1 MHIGKECAISYGV
14 SFALPKDS
22 IFTEKFGEVI
32 LNIWHLLELAFPC
45 IESFFVFSLSYQVLR
60 HLSEAGLTRKWVDDR
75 MDAVA
80 KLSKTHRRSEVNPLT
95 PRHLQARMH

>member
-1 MHIGKECAISYGV
+1 MRDKLWCLVCPAKEQYIYR
-14 SFALPKDS
+14 
-22 IFTEKFGEVI
+22 EVWRGNFRYI
-32 LNIWHLLELAFPC
+32 QHLLELAFPC
-45 IESFFVFSLSYQVLR
+45 IESLMMLFCSHQVLR

>member
-32 LNIWHLLELAFPC
+32 LNIWYLLELAFPS
-45 IESFFVFSLSYQVLR
+45 IESLMMSFCLLIVPSG
-60 HLSEAGLTRKWVDDR
+60 A
-75 MDAVA
+75 AA
-80 KLSKTHRRSEVNPLT
+80 PL
-95 PRHLQARMH
+95 